1 MTDFASLSQLIL
13 PSGQRLMTPTVFDL
27 LGRGPRYDTI
37 PILTSKFQ
45 LAGKYSVEIPV
56 DSLTTLLDQLTT
68 TLSNIHQLSKY
79 EWEADYFMWKIE
91 YASRPLEQL
100 VHPKSYTTVT
110 NGKWAALQA
119 ACRAV
124 ELFPHLIPNDDDH
137 DMEFNPI
144 YDVKKWHK
152 SEIHLF
158 YNPVSSKYIVAF
170 NRMTGDHTSS
180 YYTWSQ
186 ILTQLCHMNGM
197 DIPDEYRGLVAN
209 FPEEN

>member
-13 PSGQRLMTPTVFDL
+13 PSGARFMTPVKFDL

-37 PILTSKFQ
+37 PIFTSKFQ

-79 EWEADYFMWKIE
+79 KWEADYFMWNIE

-110 NGKWAALQA
+110 NGKWVALQA
-119 ACRAV
+119 ACKAV
-124 ELFPHLIPNDDDH
+124 ELFPHLVPN
-137 DMEFNPI
+137 EP
-144 YDVKKWHK
+144 
-152 SEIHLF
+152 
-158 YNPVSSKYIVAF
+158 
-170 NRMTGDHTSS
+170 
-180 YYTWSQ
+180 
-186 ILTQLCHMNGM
+186 
-197 DIPDEYRGLVAN
+197 N
-209 FPEEN
+209 FDSIMPHEWDGYPR